1 MNPCAGH
8 RCDGCATCLGGT
20 CCGRSRGDRTT
31 RPRSVNDA
39 IAIAEVEVPARLIT
53 FVLSDIEASTAI
65 WDREPEAMA
74 RALERHD
81 RIFEELIEAHC
92 GVHVRPRGEG
102 DSRFAVFVEA
112 LDAVTAGLEI
122 QRAFAV
128 EDWPTRVPLMVRIGI
143 HTGEAHARDGDYYG
157 PAVNRCARV
166 RSLARGGQIL
176 LSEATTS
183 LVRDVLPP
191 GARLRDLGRHRLRG
205 LIKPER
211 VAQVLHPDLVA
222 QVPSLVGVGG
232 GADLCL
238 VR

>member
-1 MNPCAGH
+1 
-8 RCDGCATCLGGT
+8 
-20 CCGRSRGDRTT
+20 
-31 RPRSVNDA
+31 VNDA
-39 IAIAEVEVPARLIT
+39 IAIAVTEVEVPARLIT
-53 FVLSDIEASTAI
+53 FFLSDIEASTAI

-81 RIFEELIEAHC
+81 RTFEELIEAHG

-128 EDWPTRVPLMVRIGI
+128 EDWPTRRPLMVRIGI

-183 LVRDVLPP
+183 LVCGVLPA
-191 GARLRDLGRHRLRG
+191 GATIRDLGRHQLRG
-205 LIKPER
+205 LLQPER
-211 VAQVLHPDLVA
+211 VSRVLHPDLVA
-222 QVPSLVGVGG
+222 GLPPLVAVGVS
-232 GADLCL
+232 ADQCQT
-238 VR
+238 R